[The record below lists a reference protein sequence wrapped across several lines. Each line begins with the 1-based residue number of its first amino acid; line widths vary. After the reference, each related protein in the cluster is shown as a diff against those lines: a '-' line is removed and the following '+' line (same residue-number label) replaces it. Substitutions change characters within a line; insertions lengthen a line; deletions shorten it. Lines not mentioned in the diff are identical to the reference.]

1 MSLRGKIDQCFC
13 SILNRP
19 KKMHGFREDSG
30 GGYEAARNR
39 LPSGADKFVSG
50 IAAVQISNQ
59 RTGIDKDHHWLR
71 LRLVWTPVVSPD
83 CLPERIHCARSPL
96 AGIDR
101 AREMSHPFS
110 ERSHVEVAG
119 Q

>member
-1 MSLRGKIDQCFC
+1 M
-13 SILNRP
+13 
-19 KKMHGFREDSG
+19 
-30 GGYEAARNR
+30 
-39 LPSGADKFVSG
+39 SG

-59 RTGIDKDHHWLR
+59 RTGIDKDDHWLR

-83 CLPERIHCARSPL
+83 CLPERIRRARGPL

-101 AREMSHPFS
+101 TRQMSHPFS

-119 Q
+119 EQVSDQFRFGLL